1 MIRLIKFVFLACLAI
16 VLATIAMANR
26 EAVTLTLL
34 PNEMGD
40 VAGMNPTVSL
50 PLFIIVFGAIV
61 AGLLIGFF
69 WEWLREAKHRQEVSM
84 RQQQVRD
91 LKREVNRLKGKTGES
106 DDDVLALLD
115 TAPVKQ
121 AG

>member
-1 MIRLIKFVFLACLAI
+1 MIRFIKFLFLAALAVI
-16 VLATIAMANR
+16 LATIAMANR
-26 EAVTLTLL
+26 DSATLTLL
-34 PNEMGD
+34 PPELAE
-40 VAGMNPTVSL
+40 VAGQNFAVTL
-50 PLFIIVFGAIV
+50 PLFIIVFAAIV

-69 WEWLREAKHRQEVSM
+69 WEWLREAKHRQEVNM
-84 RQQQVRD
+84 RQNQVRD

-115 TAPVKQ
+115 SAPVKQ